1 MFYIEKND
9 KPTWIEKII
18 PIIKVEN
25 NTIKLP
31 YKENI
36 NQNKIEKLAQ
46 KTKKILEKNSTSK
59 KVVLSKEIQK
69 ENLYINYLNTY
80 GLKIQ
85 DGRWLF
91 EILITDIIEYI
102 INKKNLET
110 SKLKISMLIN
120 DITDFEIENIKL
132 LAKKYKNLNIV
143 TNHIEKIKKIE
154 EELLEKEGIMIT
166 VTNNRKKSLVKS
178 DIIYNVDFPEE
189 ILNKYVIKD
198 DAIIINLRGKMKI
211 KKKRFNGI
219 IINNYEI
226 NLRDDKKDE
235 KMINK
240 KYYFRD
246 IYQAELY
253 QKQGFNNLKEKVK
266 KDNVRVSK
274 LFLSN
279 GEI

>member
-1 MFYIEKND
+1 MFYIQKND

-59 KVVLSKEIQK
+59 KVVVSKEIQK

-102 INKKNLET
+102 INKKKLET

-189 ILNKYVIKD
+189 ILNKYVIMD
-198 DAIIINLRGKMKI
+198 DAIIINLRGKMRI

-235 KMINK
+235 KMISK

>member
-18 PIIKVEN
+18 SIIKVEN

-46 KTKKILEKNSTSK
+46 KTKKVLEKNSTSQ

-102 INKKNLET
+102 INKKKLET

-189 ILNKYVIKD
+189 ILNKYVITD
-198 DAIIINLRGKMKI
+198 EAIIINLRGKMKI

-235 KMINK
+235 KMISK

>member
-91 EILITDIIEYI
+91 EILITDTIEYI

-198 DAIIINLRGKMKI
+198 DAIIINLHGKMKI

-235 KMINK
+235 KMISK

>member
-46 KTKKILEKNSTSK
+46 KQKSIRKNSTSQ

-102 INKKNLET
+102 INKKSWRHQN
-110 SKLKISMLIN
+110 
-120 DITDFEIENIKL
+120 
-132 LAKKYKNLNIV
+132 
-143 TNHIEKIKKIE
+143 
-154 EELLEKEGIMIT
+154 
-166 VTNNRKKSLVKS
+166 
-178 DIIYNVDFPEE
+178 
-189 ILNKYVIKD
+189 
-198 DAIIINLRGKMKI
+198 
-211 KKKRFNGI
+211 
-219 IINNYEI
+219 
-226 NLRDDKKDE
+226 
-235 KMINK
+235 
-240 KYYFRD
+240 
-246 IYQAELY
+246 
-253 QKQGFNNLKEKVK
+253 
-266 KDNVRVSK
+266 
-274 LFLSN
+274 
-279 GEI
+279 

>member
-9 KPTWIEKII
+9 KPTWIENII

-46 KTKKILEKNSTSK
+46 KTKKVLEKNSTSK
-59 KVVLSKEIQK
+59 KVVVSKEIQK

-102 INKKNLET
+102 INKKKLET

-189 ILNKYVIKD
+189 ILNKYVITD
-198 DAIIINLRGKMKI
+198 NAIIINLREKMKI

-235 KMINK
+235 KMISK

>member
-46 KTKKILEKNSTSK
+46 KTKKVLEKNSTSQ

-189 ILNKYVIKD
+189 ILNKYVITD

-235 KMINK
+235 KMISK

>member
-59 KVVLSKEIQK
+59 KIVLSKEIQK

-226 NLRDDKKDE
+226 DLRDDKKDE
-235 KMINK
+235 KMISK

>member
-18 PIIKVEN
+18 TIIKVEN

-46 KTKKILEKNSTSK
+46 KTKKVLEKNSTSK
-59 KVVLSKEIQK
+59 KVVVSKEIQK

-102 INKKNLET
+102 INKKKLET

-198 DAIIINLRGKMKI
+198 DSIIVNLRGKIKI

-235 KMINK
+235 KMISK

>member
-9 KPTWIEKII
+9 KPTLIERLFF
-18 PIIKVEN
+18 IIKIEN
-25 NTIKLP
+25 NIIKLP

-36 NQNKIEKLAQ
+36 KQNKIEKLAQ
-46 KTKKILEKNSTSK
+46 KTKKVLEKNSTSQ

-102 INKKNLET
+102 INKKKLEKT
-110 SKLKISMLIN
+110 KLKISILIN
-120 DITDFEIENIKL
+120 DITDFEIENIKE

-143 TNHIEKIKKIE
+143 TNHIEKFKKIE

-178 DIIYNVDFPEE
+178 DIIYNADFPEE
-189 ILNKYVIKD
+189 TLNKYVIND
-198 DAIIINLRGKMKI
+198 EAIIINLHGKIKI
-211 KKKRFNGI
+211 KKKRFNGLI
-219 IINNYEI
+219 VNNYEI
-226 NLRDDKKDE
+226 DLREDKKDE
-235 KMINK
+235 QMLSK
-240 KYYFRD
+240 KYYMRD

-253 QKQGFNNLKEKVK
+253 QKQGFKSLKEKIK
-266 KDNVRVSK
+266 KDNVKINK

>member
-102 INKKNLET
+102 INKKKLET

-235 KMINK
+235 KMISK

>member
-46 KTKKILEKNSTSK
+46 KTKKVLEKNSTSQ
-59 KVVLSKEIQK
+59 KVALSKEIQK

-102 INKKNLET
+102 INKKKLEKT
-110 SKLKISMLIN
+110 KLKISILIN
-120 DITDFEIENIKL
+120 DITEFEIENIKE

-143 TNHIEKIKKIE
+143 TNHIEKFKKIE
-154 EELLEKEGIMIT
+154 KELLEKEGIMIT

-189 ILNKYVIKD
+189 TLNKYVIND
-198 DAIIINLRGKMKI
+198 EAIIINLHGKIKI
-211 KKKRFNGI
+211 KKKRFNGL

-226 NLRDDKKDE
+226 DLRNDKKDE
-235 KMINK
+235 KMLTK
-240 KYYFRD
+240 KYYIRD

-253 QKQGFNNLKEKVK
+253 QKQGFNNLKEKIK
-266 KDNVRVSK
+266 KDNVKINK

>member
-18 PIIKVEN
+18 TIIKVEN

-46 KTKKILEKNSTSK
+46 KTKKVLEKNSTSK
-59 KVVLSKEIQK
+59 KVVVSKEIQK

-189 ILNKYVIKD
+189 ILNKYVITD

-226 NLRDDKKDE
+226 NLRDDKKNE
-235 KMINK
+235 KMISK

>member
-1 MFYIEKND
+1 MFYIERND

-46 KTKKILEKNSTSK
+46 KTKKVLEKNSTSK
-59 KVVLSKEIQK
+59 KVVVSKEIQK

-102 INKKNLET
+102 INKKKLET

-189 ILNKYVIKD
+189 ILNKYVITD
-198 DAIIINLRGKMKI
+198 NAIIINLRGKMKI

-235 KMINK
+235 KMISK

>member
-9 KPTWIEKII
+9 KPTGIEKII

-102 INKKNLET
+102 INKKKLET

-235 KMINK
+235 KMISK

-266 KDNVRVSK
+266 KDNVWVSK

>member
-46 KTKKILEKNSTSK
+46 KTKKVLEKNSTSQ

-189 ILNKYVIKD
+189 TLNKYVIND
-198 DAIIINLRGKMKI
+198 EAIIINLHGKIKI
-211 KKKRFNGI
+211 KKKRFNGL

-226 NLRDDKKDE
+226 DLRNDKKDE
-235 KMINK
+235 KMLTK
-240 KYYFRD
+240 KYYIRD

-253 QKQGFNNLKEKVK
+253 QKQGFNNLKEKIK
-266 KDNVRVSK
+266 KDNVKINK

>member
-102 INKKNLET
+102 INKKKLET

-235 KMINK
+235 KMISK

-266 KDNVRVSK
+266 KDNVWVSK

>member
-9 KPTWIEKII
+9 KPTWVEKII

-46 KTKKILEKNSTSK
+46 KTKKVLEKNSTSK
-59 KVVLSKEIQK
+59 KVVVSKEIQK

-102 INKKNLET
+102 INKKKLET

-189 ILNKYVIKD
+189 ILNKYVITD
-198 DAIIINLRGKMKI
+198 NAIIINLRGKMKI

-235 KMINK
+235 KMISK

>member
-46 KTKKILEKNSTSK
+46 KTKKVLEKNSTSQ

-69 ENLYINYLNTY
+69 ENVYINYLNTY

-102 INKKNLET
+102 INKKKLET

-189 ILNKYVIKD
+189 ILNKYVITD

-226 NLRDDKKDE
+226 NLRDDKKNE
-235 KMINK
+235 KMISK

>member
-31 YKENI
+31 YKDNI

-46 KTKKILEKNSTSK
+46 KTKKVLEKNSTSQ

-166 VTNNRKKSLVKS
+166 VTNNRRKSLVKS

-189 ILNKYVIKD
+189 ILNKYVITD

-235 KMINK
+235 KMISK

>member
-102 INKKNLET
+102 INKKKLET
-110 SKLKISMLIN
+110 SKLKISILIN

-154 EELLEKEGIMIT
+154 ELLLEKEGIMIT

-198 DAIIINLRGKMKI
+198 EAIIINLRGKMKI

-235 KMINK
+235 KMISK

>member
-46 KTKKILEKNSTSK
+46 KTKKVLEKNSTSK
-59 KVVLSKEIQK
+59 KVVVSKEIQK

-189 ILNKYVIKD
+189 ILNKYVITD

-226 NLRDDKKDE
+226 NLRDDKKNE
-235 KMINK
+235 KMISK

-253 QKQGFNNLKEKVK
+253 QKQGFNKLKEKVK

>member
-1 MFYIEKND
+1 M
-9 KPTWIEKII
+9 
-18 PIIKVEN
+18 
-25 NTIKLP
+25 
-31 YKENI
+31 
-36 NQNKIEKLAQ
+36 
-46 KTKKILEKNSTSK
+46 ILQT
-59 KVVLSKEIQK
+59 L
-69 ENLYINYLNTY
+69 
-80 GLKIQ
+80 
-85 DGRWLF
+85 
-91 EILITDIIEYI
+91 
-102 INKKNLET
+102 
-110 SKLKISMLIN
+110 
-120 DITDFEIENIKL
+120 KL

-189 ILNKYVIKD
+189 ILNKYVITD

-235 KMINK
+235 KMISK

>member
-46 KTKKILEKNSTSK
+46 KTKKVLEKNSTSK
-59 KVVLSKEIQK
+59 KVVVSKEIQK

-102 INKKNLET
+102 INKKKLET

-189 ILNKYVIKD
+189 ILNKYVITD
-198 DAIIINLRGKMKI
+198 NAIIINLRGKMKI

-235 KMINK
+235 KMISK

>member
-1 MFYIEKND
+1 M
-9 KPTWIEKII
+9 
-18 PIIKVEN
+18 
-25 NTIKLP
+25 
-31 YKENI
+31 
-36 NQNKIEKLAQ
+36 
-46 KTKKILEKNSTSK
+46 
-59 KVVLSKEIQK
+59 
-69 ENLYINYLNTY
+69 NTY

-189 ILNKYVIKD
+189 ILNKYVITD

-235 KMINK
+235 KMISK

>member
-102 INKKNLET
+102 INKKKLET
-110 SKLKISMLIN
+110 SKLKISILIN

-154 EELLEKEGIMIT
+154 ELLLEKEGIMIT

-235 KMINK
+235 KMISK

>member
-46 KTKKILEKNSTSK
+46 KTKKVLEKNSTSK
-59 KVVLSKEIQK
+59 KVVVSKEIQK

-189 ILNKYVIKD
+189 ILNKYVITD

-235 KMINK
+235 KMISK

>member
-235 KMINK
+235 KMISK

>member
-46 KTKKILEKNSTSK
+46 KTKKVLEKNSTSK
-59 KVVLSKEIQK
+59 KVVVSKEIQK

-102 INKKNLET
+102 INKKKLET

-198 DAIIINLRGKMKI
+198 DSIIVNLRGKIKI

-226 NLRDDKKDE
+226 DLREDKKDE
-235 KMINK
+235 KMLNK
-240 KYYFRD
+240 KYYLRD

>member
-9 KPTWIEKII
+9 KPTFIEKIF
-18 PIIKVEN
+18 PKIKIEN

-31 YKENI
+31 NKENI
-36 NQNKIEKLAQ
+36 KQNRIEKLAQ
-46 KTKKILEKNSTSK
+46 KTKKLIEKNSNSQ

-69 ENLYINYLNTY
+69 EKIYINYLNTY

-102 INKKNLET
+102 INKKKLEKE
-110 SKLKISMLIN
+110 KLKISMLIN

-189 ILNKYVIKD
+189 ILNKYVITD

-235 KMINK
+235 KMISK

>member
-46 KTKKILEKNSTSK
+46 KTKKVLEKNSTSQ

-178 DIIYNVDFPEE
+178 DIVYNVDFPEE

-219 IINNYEI
+219 VINNYEI

-235 KMINK
+235 KMISK

>member
-46 KTKKILEKNSTSK
+46 KTKKVLEKNSTSK
-59 KVVLSKEIQK
+59 KVVVSKEIQK

-102 INKKNLET
+102 INKK
-110 SKLKISMLIN
+110 KLG
-120 DITDFEIENIKL
+120 DIKIENI
-132 LAKKYKNLNIV
+132 
-143 TNHIEKIKKIE
+143 
-154 EELLEKEGIMIT
+154 
-166 VTNNRKKSLVKS
+166 
-178 DIIYNVDFPEE
+178 NV
-189 ILNKYVIKD
+189 NK
-198 DAIIINLRGKMKI
+198 
-211 KKKRFNGI
+211 
-219 IINNYEI
+219 
-226 NLRDDKKDE
+226 
-235 KMINK
+235 
-240 KYYFRD
+240 
-246 IYQAELY
+246 
-253 QKQGFNNLKEKVK
+253 
-266 KDNVRVSK
+266 
-274 LFLSN
+274 
-279 GEI
+279 

>member
-154 EELLEKEGIMIT
+154 EKLLEKEGIMIT

-235 KMINK
+235 KMISK

>member
-46 KTKKILEKNSTSK
+46 KTKKVLEKNSTSQ

-102 INKKNLET
+102 INKKKLET

-189 ILNKYVIKD
+189 ILNKYVITD

-235 KMINK
+235 KMISK

>member
-9 KPTWIEKII
+9 KPTWIEKIVS
-18 PIIKVEN
+18 IIKVEN

-36 NQNKIEKLAQ
+36 KQNKIEKLAQ
-46 KTKKILEKNSTSK
+46 KTKKVLEKDSTSQ

-69 ENLYINYLNTY
+69 GNLYINYLNTY

-110 SKLKISMLIN
+110 AKLKISMLIN

-143 TNHIEKIKKIE
+143 TNHIEKFKKIE

-198 DAIIINLRGKMKI
+198 DAIIVNLRGKMKI
-211 KKKRFNGI
+211 KKKRFNGL

-226 NLRDDKKDE
+226 DLRDDKKDE
-235 KMINK
+235 KMLTK
-240 KYYFRD
+240 KYYIRD

-274 LFLSN
+274 VFLSN

>member
-46 KTKKILEKNSTSK
+46 KTKKVLEKNSTSK
-59 KVVLSKEIQK
+59 KVVVSKEIQK

-198 DAIIINLRGKMKI
+198 DVIIINLRGKMKI

-235 KMINK
+235 KMISK

>member
-46 KTKKILEKNSTSK
+46 KTKKVLEKNSTSK
-59 KVVLSKEIQK
+59 KVVVSKEIQK

-102 INKKNLET
+102 INKKKLET

-235 KMINK
+235 KMISK

>member
-18 PIIKVEN
+18 TIIKVEN

-46 KTKKILEKNSTSK
+46 KTKKVLEKNSTSK
-59 KVVLSKEIQK
+59 KVVVSKEIQK

-102 INKKNLET
+102 INKKKLET

-189 ILNKYVIKD
+189 ILNKYVITD
-198 DAIIINLRGKMKI
+198 NAIIINLRGKMKI

-235 KMINK
+235 KMISK